1 MTQILVVS
9 LGGSPE
15 PVVNCI
21 TSLQP
26 DRVVFFCS
34 EGSQLQIE
42 TVLSTVPIAEF
53 EPARDMVVLQ
63 QRFSRRQGEE
73 VISEI
78 DHLEIVYARA
88 TDLLMRLRRDSPGS
102 TLIVDYTGG
111 TKTMAAGLA
120 MAAIDVEGVQL
131 RLTTIPER
139 PQGETSLSGPSL
151 PVAVAKIDIQARR
164 LLDLELPPLLKRFDY
179 GAARAVVSR
188 VRQLETR
195 SSSHTAQLLI
205 RLERLLKALDAWDRF
220 DHQRAAA
227 EIGEIGDKSLKENF
241 QERLRRI
248 MTCRQL
254 VEGKDLKSAPFKGHG
269 LEAVEDLLLNA
280 KRREAQQR
288 WDDAVGRLYRA
299 AELTAQTLLLIDV
312 CEQVGPAGIRT
323 ADVAVERLPPS
334 LQEKYQRKPRNGGKL
349 QLGLRDAFHLLGDL
363 EHPTGLAWKQHENR
377 YLDLLKIR
385 NNSLYAHGFTP
396 ISFHDWSRF
405 QEAFGTLIDQAI
417 ERLRQGRAT
426 AAPGAPQL
434 PGRLEQLLPAPE
446 SAAAASSPRT
456 TPASPPR

>member
-1 MTQILVVS
+1 MSRILVVS

-21 TSLQP
+21 NSLRP

-34 EGSQLQIE
+34 EGSQSQVE
-42 TVLSTVPIAEF
+42 TVLRTVPIPEF
-53 EPARDMVVLQ
+53 EQARDIVVLQ

-102 TLIVDYTGG
+102 TLMVDYTGG

-120 MAAIDVEGVQL
+120 MAAIDVDGVQL
-131 RLTTIPER
+131 QLTTIPER
-139 PQGETSLSGPSL
+139 PKGENALSGPSL

-179 GAARAVVSR
+179 GAAGAAVSR

-195 SSSHTAQLLI
+195 SSTHTAKLLI
-205 RLERLLKALDAWDRF
+205 RLEQLLNALDAWDRF
-220 DHQRAAA
+220 DHRHAV
-227 EIGEIGDKSLKENF
+227 EGIGSIGDQSLNERF
-241 QERLRRI
+241 QERLQRI
-248 MTCRQL
+248 LACRQL
-254 VEGKDLKSAPFKGHG
+254 VEGESLISAKFKGHG

-280 KRREAQQR
+280 KRRAAQQR

-312 CEQVGPAGIRT
+312 CDKVGTEGIRT
-323 ADVAVERLPPS
+323 ANVAVERLPSS
-334 LQEKYQRKPRNGGKL
+334 LQEKYQYKSRNGDKL

-363 EHPTGLAWKQHENR
+363 DHPTGLIWKQDESR
-377 YLDLLKIR
+377 YLNLLQIR
-385 NNSLYAHGFTP
+385 NNSLYAHGFRP
-396 ISFHDWSRF
+396 IRFDDWNRF
-405 QEAFGTLIDQAI
+405 QKDFGILMDQAI
-417 ERLRQGRAT
+417 ERLRRSRAT
-426 AAPGAPQL
+426 AAPAVPQL
-434 PGRLEQLLPAPE
+434 PDSLEQLLP
-446 SAAAASSPRT
+446 SPRV
-456 TPASPPR
+456 A